1 MTFSLKTEIDKAG
14 KSDGTKSQSTKNDDG
29 ERSRFIAEIDFLRD
43 LVQQAPGFV
52 IVLLNRDHRFY
63 LVNNA
68 FMELVGTR
76 ELIGHTVAEAMPE
89 IPRQGFIALLDQVWE
104 TKEPFRG
111 ASVPLLIERP
121 GDEEPVLHY
130 VDFIHQP
137 IKNSEGD
144 VVGIYV
150 QGIDI
155 TERINFENQ
164 LHILAGESAHRV
176 KNILTMVNAVVA
188 QTLNSSTDIESAREK
203 VGARLR
209 AIAEAQSTLKEDSG
223 KKSDLKILVENT
235 MSVAMETYGN
245 IKVKGPKVS
254 VSEKA
259 ALALALTLHELMTNA
274 IKYGALSVSSG
285 KVSVTWS
292 LAKDGIIHLQWVE
305 SNGPEVASRHKKG
318 FGSTLIERSLSYNP
332 HNNVKIDYAASG
344 LICHIELAPD
354 GSSSGE

>member
-1 MTFSLKTEIDKAG
+1 MQFSSQTKDNVASGKDNRDK
-14 KSDGTKSQSTKNDDG
+14 

-52 IVLLNRDHRFY
+52 IVLLHRDHRFY

-68 FMELVGTR
+68 FMELVGKR
-76 ELIGHTVAEAMPE
+76 ELIGRTVAEAMPE

-121 GDEEPVLHY
+121 GDEEPILYY

-137 IKNSEGD
+137 IKNNDGD
-144 VVGIYV
+144 VIGIYV

-176 KNILTMVNAVVA
+176 KNILAMVNAVVT
-188 QTLNSSTDIESAREK
+188 QTLRSSKDVESATQK

-209 AIAEAQSTLKEDSG
+209 AIAEAQSTLKDDAG
-223 KKSDLKILVENT
+223 KKSDLKMLIENT
-235 MSVAMETYGN
+235 MAIAVETYGN
-245 IKVKGPKVS
+245 ITIRGPKVS
-254 VSEKA
+254 VSEKT

-274 IKYGALSVSSG
+274 IKYGALSVPGG
-285 KVSVTWS
+285 KVSLDWEKTDEGFIDLTWR
-292 LAKDGIIHLQWVE
+292 E
-305 SNGPEVASRHKKG
+305 SGGPKITNDHKKG
-318 FGSTLIERSLSYNP
+318 FGSTLIERSLSFDP
-332 HNNVKIDYAASG
+332 HNHIEIDYAPDG
-344 LICHIELAPD
+344 LICHIRLAPVVPT
-354 GSSSGE
+354 SHV

>member
-1 MTFSLKTEIDKAG
+1 MTFSLKTENRKTDNNKTTKPEFHDKLE
-14 KSDGTKSQSTKNDDG
+14 G
-29 ERSRFIAEIDFLRD
+29 ERSRFIAEIDFLKD

-68 FMELVGTR
+68 FMELVGSR
-76 ELIGHTVAEAMPE
+76 ELIGRTVAEAMPE

-121 GDEEPVLHY
+121 GSEEPVLHY

-137 IKNSEGD
+137 IKNSDGE
-144 VVGIYV
+144 VIGIYV

-176 KNILTMVNAVVA
+176 KNILAMVNAVVA
-188 QTLNSSTDIESAREK
+188 QTLKSSSDLESASEK

-223 KKSDLKILVENT
+223 EKSDLKILVENT
-235 MSVAMETYGN
+235 MAVAMETYGN
-245 IKVKGPKVS
+245 IKIDGPKVN

-274 IKYGALSVSSG
+274 IKYGALSVASG
-285 KVSVTWS
+285 HVSVTWS
-292 LAKDGIIHLQWVE
+292 RTKEGVINLQWNE
-305 SNGPEVASRHKKG
+305 SNGPEISSHHKKG

-332 HNNVKIDYAASG
+332 HNDVKIDYAPKG
-344 LICHIELAPD
+344 LICHIQLAPD
-354 GSSSGE
+354 NAASR

>member
-1 MTFSLKTEIDKAG
+1 MQFSSPLRNTNPSKKDCR
-14 KSDGTKSQSTKNDDG
+14 NN

-68 FMELVGTR
+68 FMELVGQR
-76 ELIGHTVAEAMPE
+76 ELIGRTVAEAMPE

-121 GDEEPVLHY
+121 GDEEPALHY

-137 IKNSEGD
+137 IKNDEGE
-144 VVGIYV
+144 VIGIYV

-164 LHILAGESAHRV
+164 LHILAGESAHRI
-176 KNILTMVNAVVA
+176 KNILAMVNAVVT
-188 QTLNSSTDIESAREK
+188 QTLKSSKDINSATEK
-203 VGARLR
+203 VSARLR

-223 KKSDLKILVENT
+223 KNNDLRVLIENT
-235 MSVAMETYGN
+235 MSVAMETYDN
-245 IKVKGPKVS
+245 IIIKGPKVS

-259 ALALALTLHELMTNA
+259 GLALALTLHELMTNA
-274 IKYGALSVSSG
+274 IKYGALSVATG
-285 KVSVTWS
+285 KVSITWTH
-292 LAKDGIIHLQWVE
+292 DQTGTIHLEWIE
-305 SNGPEVASRHKKG
+305 SNGPKVEGQHKKG
-318 FGSTLIERSLSYNP
+318 FGTTLIERSLSYSPQNQ
-332 HNNVKIDYAASG
+332 VKVDYAPTG
-344 LICHIELAPD
+344 LVCHIQLAPITP
-354 GSSSGE
+354 SSDE

>member
-1 MTFSLKTEIDKAG
+1 MAYTSETEVKKEDKTTNTKRGLKDNPE
-14 KSDGTKSQSTKNDDG
+14 S

-121 GDEEPVLHY
+121 GSEEPVLHY

-137 IKNSEGD
+137 IKNAEGD
-144 VVGIYV
+144 VIGIYV

-176 KNILTMVNAVVA
+176 KNILAMVNAVVS
-188 QTLNSSTDIESAREK
+188 QTLKSSTDLTSATEK

-209 AIAEAQSTLKEDSG
+209 AIAEAQSTLKDESG
-223 KKSDLKILVENT
+223 KKSDLKVLIENT
-235 MSVAMETYGN
+235 MAIATETYGN
-245 IKVKGPKVS
+245 IKINGPKVN

-274 IKYGALSVSSG
+274 IKYGALSVTSG
-285 KVSVTWS
+285 HVSVTWS
-292 LAKDGIIHLQWVE
+292 RTKEGVIDLKWSE
-305 SNGPEVASRHKKG
+305 NNGPEISSHHKKG

-332 HNNVKIDYAASG
+332 HNEVKIDYAPKG
-344 LICHIELAPD
+344 LICHIQLAPD
-354 GSSSGE
+354 YTASR

>member
-1 MTFSLKTEIDKAG
+1 MQFSSPLSNTDTNKKD
-14 KSDGTKSQSTKNDDG
+14 SRDN

-68 FMELVGTR
+68 FMDLVGQR

-89 IPRQGFIALLDQVWE
+89 IPRQGFISLLDQVWE

-137 IKNSEGD
+137 IKNNEGD
-144 VVGIYV
+144 VIGIYV

-164 LHILAGESAHRV
+164 LHILAGESTHRV
-176 KNILTMVNAVVA
+176 KNTLAMVNAVVT
-188 QTLNSSTDIESAREK
+188 QTLKSSKDINSATEK

-209 AIAEAQSTLKEDSG
+209 AIAEAQSTLKEDAG
-223 KKSDLKILVENT
+223 KNSDLKMLIENT

-245 IKVKGPKVS
+245 ITIKGPKVS
-254 VSEKA
+254 ISEKA
-259 ALALALTLHELMTNA
+259 GLALALTLHELMTNA
-274 IKYGALSVSSG
+274 IKYGALSVATG
-285 KVSVTWS
+285 KVSITWTFDQTGTVN
-292 LAKDGIIHLQWVE
+292 LEWIE
-305 SNGPEVASRHKKG
+305 SNGPKIEGQHKKG
-318 FGSTLIERSLSYNP
+318 FGTTLIERSLSYNP
-332 HNNVKIDYAASG
+332 HNQVKVDYAPTG
-344 LICHIELAPD
+344 LVCHIQLAPITP
-354 GSSSGE
+354 SSGE